1 MGFGLS
7 DAIKVCKDQQMN
19 PVIAE
24 IKVFSPKHGDLLRKR
39 DPLRLLEAYER
50 GGAAGISYVT
60 AREFR
65 GDFSLLRKI
74 CKETNLPVLRKDFI
88 LDKSEIESTAEAE
101 ASAILLIVRFLK
113 DNTAEFVD
121 YALEHGL
128 ETLVEAHNLNEIRIA
143 NETKTGMI
151 GINNR
156 DIAKLELD
164 NGSVE
169 VTERLCKFIK
179 NDVLKVSESGIRSL
193 EELNRALKVADAVL
207 IGTALMLA
215 ENIEEKLK
223 EFVGGGERD

>member
-1 MGFGLS
+1 M
-7 DAIKVCKDQQMN
+7 
-19 PVIAE
+19 
-24 IKVFSPKHGDLLRKR
+24 
-39 DPLRLLEAYER
+39 
-50 GGAAGISYVT
+50 
-60 AREFR
+60 
-65 GDFSLLRKI
+65 
-74 CKETNLPVLRKDFI
+74 
-88 LDKSEIESTAEAE
+88 
-101 ASAILLIVRFLK
+101 
-113 DNTAEFVD
+113 
-121 YALEHGL
+121 EHGL
-128 ETLVEAHNLNEIRIA
+128 ETLVEAHNLNEIGIA

-156 DIAKLELD
+156 DIAELELD

-207 IGTALMLA
+207 VGTALMLA